1 MLKKHKNVTHL
12 GLKPHVCNLCHEG
25 FGGYSGNYAHFLIH
39 HGMLSDSAQT
49 EAYRNAIY
57 NNLQQMKDTNGLDLG
72 CGTGILSMF
81 CAKAGA
87 KSVTGVDMSDIIHS
101 TTDIIRENNFQD
113 VITLVKGRLED
124 VEDLQVNYYSINK
137 LKNKS

>member
-1 MLKKHKNVTHL
+1 MNEKHVKDVATCI
-12 GLKPHVCNLCHEG
+12 KASED
-25 FGGYSGNYAHFLIH
+25 GGYAGSYAHFSIH
-39 HGMLSDSAQT
+39 HEMLSDSART
-49 EAYRNAIY
+49 EAYRDAIY
-57 NNLQQMKDTNGLDLG
+57 NNVDQIKNKHVLDLG

-113 VITLVKGRLED
+113 IITLVKGRLED
-124 VEDLQVNYYSINK
+124 VKDLKVHIK
-137 LKNKS
+137 IKTLK